1 MVSPRNASQDQW
13 LTEAADALLRAER
26 LTGLLALVQPQNDRE
41 LAALQSEI
49 MGVRREIERLQRDR
63 SDELK
68 REYHP
73 DWMKSSAWTSVS

>member
-1 MVSPRNASQDQW
+1 MQARTSGSPKPPMPFS
-13 LTEAADALLRAER
+13 RAER

-63 SDELK
+63 TGELK
-68 REYHP
+68 RKYYP
-73 DWMKSSAWTSVS
+73 DWMKSSAWTPVS